1 MEDAP
6 YRAKGPVIAD
16 LITDL
21 DKQLVRKAHTH
32 PTLGP
37 ALRGGTSFQHAEA
50 RLAAKNIVWSEAL
63 EEFGPAPP

>member
-6 YRAKGPVIAD
+6 HRAKGFAIAD

-21 DKQLVRKAHTH
+21 DKQLVRNAHTH

-37 ALRGGTSFQHAEA
+37 ALRGAASFQRAEA
-50 RLAAKNIVWSEAL
+50 RLAEKNIVWSAAL
-63 EEFGPAPP
+63 EEFTPAPS